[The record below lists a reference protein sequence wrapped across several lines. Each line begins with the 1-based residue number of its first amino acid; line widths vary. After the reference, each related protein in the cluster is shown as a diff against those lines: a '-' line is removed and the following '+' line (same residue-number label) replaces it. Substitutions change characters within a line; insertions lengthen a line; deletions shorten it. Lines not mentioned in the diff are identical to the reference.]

1 MELIGN
7 SSIDFVSRND
17 TMETKDAIPP
27 HHTVFLGRL
36 LLGASLVAMFALSIA
51 VNWGIVY
58 YEQAV
63 SGLYR
68 TLVNKMAATMA
79 IYNIIM
85 AVASYPTMFL
95 REIVFDEGLPEL
107 VCFVNQY
114 ITQFGL
120 AQSMMTHL
128 EVSVLQ
134 YLYVC
139 VLSSVGSIQEELVWR
154 FLVVLNAT
162 LGSLGS
168 IMLTIRNSKTL
179 VHNYCNGISSFGK
192 TWPKTI

>member
-1 MELIGN
+1 MELN
-7 SSIDFVSRND
+7 DNDSINFVSTND
-17 TMETKDAIPP
+17 TLESDDAIPP
-27 HHTVFLGRL
+27 RHAVFLCRL
-36 LLGASLVAMFALSIA
+36 FLGASLVSMFALSIA

-79 IYNIIM
+79 VYNIIM
-85 AVASYPTMFL
+85 AAASYPTMFL
-95 REIVFDEGLPEL
+95 REIVFDEGLPKV
-107 VCFVNQY
+107 VCFANQFL
-114 ITQFGL
+114 TQFGL

-168 IMLTIRNSKTL
+168 IVLTIRNSKAL
-179 VHNYCNGISSFGK
+179 VHNYCNGKSSFGK